1 MVTAPICFTNDS
13 KMEGVPIKIL
23 GRATLSLGNLWWTET
38 KISGVRWWP
47 DRVSTYK
54 ITQ

>member
-1 MVTAPICFTNDS
+1 MVTTCVICFHNKD
-13 KMEGVPIKIL
+13 KLIL

-38 KISGVRWWP
+38 KKSGVRWWP